1 MAAAAPPPPP
11 SEAHIFLPES
21 TPPGDTLFTR
31 IRLATAAD
39 VSHIHKL
46 IHQMAV
52 FERLNHLCEATP
64 ESLSATL
71 FPPSAPPPF
80 TSFTVLMLEL
90 SPAPFPPPAAAAAD
104 PHFTPILKP
113 VHLDLAID
121 DSDRA
126 DFTSNASDVLGHDVV
141 IGGFVLFF
149 PNYSTFLAKPGF
161 YIEDIFVR
169 ECYRRRGL
177 GRLLLSA
184 VAAQA
189 AKMGYGRVEWVVL
202 DWNVNAISFY
212 EQMGA
217 KILPE
222 WRICRLAG
230 DELQAF
236 GRINLG

>member
-11 SEAHIFLPES
+11 SEAPILLPET
-21 TPPGDTLFTR
+21 TPPGDSLFTR

-39 VSHIHKL
+39 VPHIHKL
-46 IHQMAV
+46 INQMAV
-52 FERLNHLCEATP
+52 FERLTHLCEATT

-80 TSFTVLMLEL
+80 TSFTVFMLEL
-90 SPAPFPPPAAAAAD
+90 SSAPFPPAAND
-104 PHFTPILKP
+104 NPHFNPILKP
-113 VHLDLAID
+113 VHLDLPID
-121 DSDRA
+121 DPERDGFR
-126 DFTSNASDVLGHDVV
+126 SNALGGDVLGNDVT

-169 ECYRRRGL
+169 ECYRRKGL
-177 GRLLLSA
+177 GKLLLSA

-202 DWNVNAISFY
+202 DWNVNAIKFY

-222 WRICRLAG
+222 WRICRLSG
-230 DELQAF
+230 EELHAF
-236 GRINLG
+236 GGINL